1 MADNKLTDRKSCDI
15 SSLSTNILE
24 TILRED
30 LNSKPEDRL
39 TPEEIQYIVSI
50 LKKREEEAD
59 AYESVDLAEAWKQL
73 EAKIHFTTK
82 DRITISPEDCES
94 TAHQPPKDA
103 EIITA
108 VRLRFKALR
117 KFTVVAAIIGIWFAM
132 MITAQAFGVD
142 VFGAIGHWTD
152 ETFQF
157 ISSLSKKDYV
167 SEESETKLAD
177 KSQSEIMSGLDYY
190 GIQGNLIPTWY
201 PDGFELSEETVITND
216 TYRML
221 LYHFEN
227 GIQNTFTIQFIRFS
241 NTADMDA
248 FVQEKDDAAVRQ
260 YESSGKTFYL
270 MSNLDWQNAIWS
282 DGSKLV
288 MVISGNIT
296 ESEIITMIDSIGE

>member
-108 VRLRFKALR
+108 VRPRFKALR

-201 PDGFELSEETVITND
+201 PDGFELSEETVITKVVAVLD
-216 TYRML
+216 
-221 LYHFEN
+221 
-227 GIQNTFTIQFIRFS
+227 GDK
-241 NTADMDA
+241 A
-248 FVQEKDDAAVRQ
+248 DDAEVLRT
-260 YESSGKTFYL
+260 TFPEY
-270 MSNLDWQNAIWS
+270 
-282 DGSKLV
+282 K
-288 MVISGNIT
+288 
-296 ESEIITMIDSIGE
+296 IITLIEDDIRDIRLLRRYL

>member
-1 MADNKLTDRKSCDI
+1 
-15 SSLSTNILE
+15 
-24 TILRED
+24 
-30 LNSKPEDRL
+30 
-39 TPEEIQYIVSI
+39 
-50 LKKREEEAD
+50 
-59 AYESVDLAEAWKQL
+59 
-73 EAKIHFTTK
+73 
-82 DRITISPEDCES
+82 
-94 TAHQPPKDA
+94 
-103 EIITA
+103 
-108 VRLRFKALR
+108 
-117 KFTVVAAIIGIWFAM
+117 
-132 MITAQAFGVD
+132 
-142 VFGAIGHWTD
+142 
-152 ETFQF
+152 
-157 ISSLSKKDYV
+157 
-167 SEESETKLAD
+167 
-177 KSQSEIMSGLDYY
+177 MSGLDYY